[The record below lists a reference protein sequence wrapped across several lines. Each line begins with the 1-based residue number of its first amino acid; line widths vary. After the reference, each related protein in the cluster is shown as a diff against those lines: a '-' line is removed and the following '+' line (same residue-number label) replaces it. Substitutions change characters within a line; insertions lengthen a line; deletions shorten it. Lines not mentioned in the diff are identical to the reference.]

1 MASAS
6 THHGIPLLFRYPG
19 AKGRAIEAYGAT
31 YKVQAEGIDHLIV
44 PFAGTLAEP
53 LWLLKDGLF
62 AEGGLLTVNDA
73 SPHVANLWRAVV
85 TDGALLAELASNL
98 FAEWN
103 TMPTDR
109 ETREAAFLVLR
120 GQVNKTVFGSVP
132 TAGLYGSTL
141 QAARFLLFQA
151 TNFNGLVRV
160 NGSGVL
166 NVPYGT
172 ERGKTPRALNVE
184 AIGASIRR
192 AADLLDAARVE
203 VKITCLDWRDVLEFW
218 SSSSTDN
225 TLVVADPPYHNT
237 HSRYTAD
244 GFPSSDHVDLV
255 QVLTDAPCRA
265 IVTNSTS
272 ARTLFD
278 PDLWDVSDHA
288 VRRSIAPTAEGR
300 GNAGEI
306 LAVKRAMR

>member
-31 YKVQAEGIDHLIV
+31 YKAQAEGIDHLIV

-53 LWLLKDGLF
+53 LWLLKEGLF
-62 AEGGLLTVNDA
+62 PDGGLLTVNDA
-73 SPHVANLWRAVV
+73 SPHVTNLWRAVV
-85 TDGALLAELASNL
+85 TDSALLVELTANL
-98 FAEWN
+98 FREWN
-103 TMPTDR
+103 AMPTDR

-120 GQVNKTVFGSVP
+120 GQINQTVFGATP

-160 NGSGVL
+160 NGSGKV

-184 AIGASIRR
+184 AVGASIR
-192 AADLLDAARVE
+192 AAAALLDASRVE
-203 VKITCLDWRDVLEFW
+203 VKITCLDWRNALEFW
-218 SSSSTDN
+218 SSSRPDN
-225 TLVVADPPYHNT
+225 TLVIADPPYYQT
-237 HSRYTAD
+237 HSSYTAD
-244 GFPSSDHVDLV
+244 KFPSSDHVDLV
-255 QVLTDAPCRA
+255 QALTDAPCRA
-265 IVTNSTS
+265 IVTNSTA
-272 ARTLFD
+272 ARVLFD
-278 PDLWDVSDHA
+278 PDLWDISDHE

-306 LAVKRAMR
+306 LAVKRVAR